1 MMTIMMMMMIVKD
14 GAKYGRQRQE
24 DLWGF
29 KASLSY
35 IISG

>member
-1 MMTIMMMMMIVKD
+1 MMMMMIVKD
-14 GAKYGRQRQE
+14 GAKYGRQRQAG
-24 DLWGF
+24 LRGF